1 MASIK
6 YLGFANLGII
16 DISYNHFNGSLPSDY
31 LEIGVACQKL
41 MIETSRTYAYAYV
54 TRIGNG
60 TRKGPNDLHIY

>member
-41 MIETSRTYAYAYV
+41 MI
-54 TRIGNG
+54 
-60 TRKGPNDLHIY
+60 